1 MIGFVANPQ
10 GTPVAYRTLYESPL
24 VRVTDYCCK
33 AHEDGPAAE
42 EQSENNSIL
51 LMRYGA
57 FSKHMGKR
65 RVTAD
70 VNQAVFFQKNS
81 VYRISHPTGHGDRGT
96 SFLLA
101 PQILNDI
108 IRELAPTIDEHPDQ
122 PFAFVTSPCDP
133 QLFWRFRQL
142 VRRLEA
148 MAQEPPEQLWADE
161 TALQLVADLL
171 ELAFKQHG
179 KPKTSQRKSTKT
191 DHAEKAEA
199 AKAFLASRMS
209 EAICLNEIAREVAAS
224 PFHFAR
230 LFQQQTSLQVHR
242 YLTLLRLRA
251 ALERLYDGE
260 DNLTAVALDFGFSS
274 HSHFTDVFRREFAQT
289 PSEWRKNASAAKY
302 REMSKNLIV

>member
-1 MIGFVANPQ
+1 MIACVANLQ
-10 GTPVAYRTLYESPL
+10 AIPVAYRTLYESPL
-24 VRVTDYCCK
+24 FKVTDYCCK
-33 AHEDGPAAE
+33 AHGGGPAAE

-57 FSKHMGKR
+57 FSKHMGRR

-70 VNQAVFFQKNS
+70 VNQAVFFLKNS
-81 VYRISHPTGHGDRGT
+81 VYRISHPTDRGDRGT

-101 PQILNDI
+101 PQILNDLV
-108 IRELAPTIDEHPDQ
+108 RELDPTIDEHPER
-122 PFAFVTSPCDP
+122 PFAFVTSPCDR

-142 VRRLEA
+142 VQRLEA
-148 MAQEPPEQLWADE
+148 AEPLQHLWADV
-161 TALQLVADLL
+161 TALQWVADLL
-171 ELAFKQHG
+171 ARAFAAHDRL
-179 KPKTSQRKSTKT
+179 PKSRRTGTTT

-209 EAICLNEIAREVAAS
+209 EAVGLAEVARQVAAS
-224 PFHFAR
+224 PFHLAR
-230 LFQQQTSLQVHR
+230 LFQRQTGLPIHR

-260 DNLTAVALDFGFSS
+260 DNLTALALELGFSS

-289 PSEWRKNASAAKY
+289 PSEARKNANPSRF